1 MADKKQEQ
9 KQEHTFPTETID
21 LPSGGKIYGKDSPL
35 YNGKLEIKY
44 MTAKEEDI
52 LTSQNL
58 IKKGTVIDTLLNSL
72 IVTPNINCD
81 DLILGDKNAVMVAS
95 RILAYGPDYTVKV
108 TSPTTGELI
117 EHTFDLSQCPFKEL
131 PEDVKYDTNSFE
143 VSLPISKNKIKFKIL
158 SGRDENAIAEELKS
172 IAKLNRK
179 VSPELTTRLKH
190 SIIEVDGEEDKA
202 TISSFVDTMLS
213 RDSFYL
219 RTKISEIAPDIDMK
233 QEVDMEG
240 ESVMVDVPMTVTF
253 FWPDSTT

>member
-1 MADKKQEQ
+1 MAEKQ
-9 KQEHTFPTETID
+9 KFPTEIID

-35 YNGKLEIKY
+35 HDGKIEIKY